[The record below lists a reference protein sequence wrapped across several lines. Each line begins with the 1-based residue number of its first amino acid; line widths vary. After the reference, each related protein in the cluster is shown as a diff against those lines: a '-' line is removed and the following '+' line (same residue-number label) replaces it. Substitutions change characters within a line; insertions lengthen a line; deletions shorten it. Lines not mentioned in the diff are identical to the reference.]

1 MPCLDFSRVTKLLVL
16 NLWVLIWTPES
27 IRYRDTLI
35 MDRLAGLREARP
47 LVQCN
52 SITALPAI
60 SASEDSGPTMILR
73 LTDY

>member
-1 MPCLDFSRVTKLLVL
+1 MLRLLKSYQATRIEPVGPHIHPGIYTISRHA
-16 NLWVLIWTPES
+16 
-27 IRYRDTLI
+27 I

-52 SITALPAI
+52 SITALPLI